1 MMSDTTYS
9 VLLNDSIGAFFPSLL
24 SHGWETV
31 LFGWFTIWLM
41 YWIVARGIKSASIV
55 NVALSVL
62 KFLCLALIIVVLMIG
77 VRIGMFTS
85 DFWGH
90 GSGLGSVSGQ
100 IESCMLVT
108 VWSFLGIEGAV
119 TMSSRAKKMR
129 DVGRATVIGFILA
142 LLLYVL
148 VTALCYGVM
157 TQPEIASL
165 PNPSLAYALEKC
177 AGDWAKWF
185 VIISVIVSVGG
196 GFVAWSLMLAQ
207 TPYEAALVKI
217 LPRQFL
223 RLNRKGVPSFGLVLS
238 SGVMSVYLLLL
249 VTASDVYL
257 ASVNMAAL
265 MALPPYLFC
274 GMYLL
279 KQIINGKERGGLWSV
294 VSLLT
299 VAYCGYTIYAAGLEL
314 MLVTSLFYLA
324 GTPFFIVA
332 RRQNASGERVFTPVE
347 KGVLLGLILTGVLSI
362 YLLMSGGIQL

>member
-1 MMSDTTYS
+1 
-9 VLLNDSIGAFFPSLL
+9 
-24 SHGWETV
+24 
-31 LFGWFTIWLM
+31 
-41 YWIVARGIKSASIV
+41 
-55 NVALSVL
+55 
-62 KFLCLALIIVVLMIG
+62 
-77 VRIGMFTS
+77 
-85 DFWGH
+85 
-90 GSGLGSVSGQ
+90 
-100 IESCMLVT
+100 
-108 VWSFLGIEGAV
+108 
-119 TMSSRAKKMR
+119 
-129 DVGRATVIGFILA
+129 
-142 LLLYVL
+142 
-148 VTALCYGVM
+148 
-157 TQPEIASL
+157 
-165 PNPSLAYALEKC
+165 
-177 AGDWAKWF
+177 
-185 VIISVIVSVGG
+185 
-196 GFVAWSLMLAQ
+196 MLAQ